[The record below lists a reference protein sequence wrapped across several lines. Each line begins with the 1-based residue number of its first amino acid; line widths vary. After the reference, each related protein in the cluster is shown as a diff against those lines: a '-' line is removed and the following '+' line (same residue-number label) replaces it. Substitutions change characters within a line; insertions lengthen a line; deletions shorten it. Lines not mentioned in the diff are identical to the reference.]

1 MPHRVQHC
9 AQRKMSRGCGWN
21 SHGGRRG
28 PDEGGKD
35 DGASA
40 NVRKV
45 AFASEGPFRCT
56 HCGFDRPTSLFTN
69 ATERAMVDE
78 RRWGAAAVRVMR
90 QPRGRRVGKGLRS
103 GSRAGNVA
111 TVRVMRRSRGE
122 RGSCAGNV
130 TVRGQR
136 VSVRWAREDMRAQQ
150 REGERESMG
159 RFAFVARLRTGGGQ
173 GVEMLVSSSR
183 HVASCRRNVS
193 RETFS
198 KW

>member
-45 AFASEGPFRCT
+45 AVASEGPFRCT

-78 RRWGAAAVRVMR
+78 KRWGAATVRVMR
-90 QPRGRRVGKGLRS
+90 QPRVGRMGKGLRN
-103 GSRAGNVA
+103 GGRAGNVA
-111 TVRVMRRSRGE
+111 AVRGMRRP
-122 RGSCAGNV
+122 
-130 TVRGQR
+130 RGQR

-159 RFAFVARLRTGGGQ
+159 RFCFCREVTDRGRAGDRNARFFA
-173 GVEMLVSSSR
+173 
-183 HVASCRRNVS
+183 ASCCVMPQ
-193 RETFS
+193 ECFT
-198 KW
+198 